1 MNAKIFSFHS
11 ESWLLIKIEN
21 ELEKEKKK
29 SPNSFN
35 LDYRKKTKDSS
46 KNLKP
51 IPRKE
56 GRTRIETEL
65 PLE

>member
-21 ELEKEKKK
+21 ELEKKK

-35 LDYRKKTKDSS
+35 LDYRKKTKDPP

-65 PLE
+65 PLQ